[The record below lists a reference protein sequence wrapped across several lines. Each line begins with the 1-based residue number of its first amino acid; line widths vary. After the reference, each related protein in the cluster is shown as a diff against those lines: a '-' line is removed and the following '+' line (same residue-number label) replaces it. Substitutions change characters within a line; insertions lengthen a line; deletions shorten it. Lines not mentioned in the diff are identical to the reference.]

1 MKNALNSNSISTS
14 LTVPTWMRL
23 FMGVICVSPIGLMFW
38 VALKQANNSD
48 SNLLVVIFWTTVI
61 GLAFAWLALR
71 LYSLCTIRITSA
83 EISQTFFFFNGA
95 IVHRCVMPWDAIQSA
110 SFSQSTYRFP
120 AKTGEIFEL
129 NTSLFS
135 DKEVAISSVRRLLP
149 EIFLK
154 QIDTHKKQHD

>member
-1 MKNALNSNSISTS
+1 MKKELNSNSISTS

-48 SNLLVVIFWTTVI
+48 SNLVVVIFWTTVI

-71 LYSLCTIRITSA
+71 LFSLCTIRITSA

-95 IVHRCVMPWDAIQSA
+95 IFHRCVMPWAAIQSA
-110 SFSQSTYRFP
+110 SFAQSSYRFV
-120 AKTGEIFEL
+120 AKTGEVFEL

-135 DKEVAISSVRRLLP
+135 DKEIVISSVRHLLP
-149 EIFLK
+149 EILLK
-154 QIDTHKKQHD
+154 QIDTQKNLHG